1 MLRLRNLTGLLAVGV
16 MLLVAGCGGG
26 GDGGAG
32 GDGGSAGNQGTGNI
46 TFAIGK
52 DTSNFIPGKV
62 KEWNAQHSDQQV
74 QLVELP
80 EAADQQ
86 RQQFVTTLQAKSDRY
101 DVLGLDVIWTAE
113 FAKSGWIKEL
123 SNADFPQANYLPGP
137 YESGVFEG
145 KLWAAPWN
153 TNGGLL
159 FYRKDILDKEGMQP
173 PKTWEEVEQQAK
185 TLGPKY
191 KIGGYAGQFAK
202 YEGLTVNVAEMVWS
216 AGGDIMDSSGKVVV
230 DSPQART
237 GLGFLEKGFK
247 EGWIPKEA
255 ITYKE
260 EEGRRAFQAGKLLF
274 LREWPYAYNLAQED
288 AAIKGKFDV
297 QPLPGFAGG
306 KPATSIGGYN
316 LAISAYSTKQ
326 KTALDFI
333 KWLSNDANQK
343 DRLVKASEMPSLQA
357 IYDDS
362 ALQEEIPY
370 LSIMKENLQNSRAR
384 PVTPFY
390 NDVSLGIQEDA
401 YAVLQQQK
409 PADQA
414 IADLNSKLQQVVN
427 Q

>member
-1 MLRLRNLTGLLAVGV
+1 MPRLRSLVGLLAVGV
-16 MLLVAGCGGG
+16 MVVAAGCGGG
-26 GDGGAG
+26 GGGG
-32 GDGGSAGNQGTGNI
+32 TSGNQGTGSI

-52 DTSNFIPGKV
+52 DTSNFIPGKI

-74 QLVELP
+74 QLIELP

-101 DVLGLDVIWTAE
+101 DVLGLDVVWTAE
-113 FAKSGWIKEL
+113 FAKSGWVKEL
-123 SNADFPQANYLPGP
+123 SQSDFPQANYLPGP
-137 YESGVFEG
+137 YESANFEG

-159 FYRKDILDKEGMQP
+159 FYRKDILDKEGLQP
-173 PKTWEEVEQQAK
+173 PKTWEEVAQDAK

-191 KIGGYAGQFAK
+191 KIGGYAGQFLK
-202 YEGLTVNVAEMVWS
+202 YEGLTVNAAEMIWA
-216 AGGDIMDSSGKVVV
+216 AGGDIIDSSGKVVV

-237 GLGFLEKGFK
+237 GLSFLQNGFK

-274 LREWPYAYNLAQED
+274 LREWPYAYTLAQQD
-288 AAIKGKFDV
+288 PAIKGKFGV
-297 QPLPGFAGG
+297 EPLPGFQGG

-316 LAISAYSTKQ
+316 LAISAFSKKQ

-333 KWLSNDANQK
+333 KFITNEANQK
-343 DRLVKASEMPSLQA
+343 DRLLKASEMPTLKA
-357 IYDDS
+357 IYDDTS
-362 ALQEEIPY
+362 LQQKIPY
-370 LSIMKENLQNSRAR
+370 LPVMKEDLQNSRAR

-390 NDVSLGIQEDA
+390 NDVTLAIQENA
-401 YAVLQQQK
+401 YAALQQQK
-409 PADQA
+409 SADQA
-414 IADLNSKLQQVVN
+414 ISDLSSKLKQVTT